1 MHTDVIIAKWRFAM
15 LLKALG
21 GLFVAIGLL
30 YAGFLTG
37 YNFAD
42 ARVSQECTEWIAQSQ
57 RSEPLTYGEL
67 QPGTYIAIGVV
78 KKAWVSVA
86 LVRRVSIGPKPSPV
100 PVPILVRDIP
110 DEVIEGHFFRIDSLP
125 YPGH

>member
-1 MHTDVIIAKWRFAM
+1 M

-37 YNFAD
+37 YNYAD
-42 ARVSQECTEWIAQSQ
+42 AKVTRECTEWIAQSH
-57 RSEPLTYGEL
+57 RSEPVAYGEL
-67 QPGTYIAIGVV
+67 HPGTYIAIGVV
-78 KKAWVSVA
+78 KKPWVSVA
-86 LVRRVSIGPKPSPV
+86 LVRRVSIGSKPSPV
-100 PVPILVRDIP
+100 PVPILVRGVP
-110 DEVIEGHFFRIDSLP
+110 DEITEGHFFRIDSLP